1 MRAFAAYDSEG
12 NGFIAADKL
21 ESLVSSLPELRAP
34 PLPELRKRRRRLT
47 ARPALLEDG
56 ASVCRGRRSSA

>member
-34 PLPELRKRRRRLT
+34 PLPELRKRRRRSSQQT
-47 ARPALLEDG
+47 SPSGWARG
-56 ASVCRGRRSSA
+56 YR